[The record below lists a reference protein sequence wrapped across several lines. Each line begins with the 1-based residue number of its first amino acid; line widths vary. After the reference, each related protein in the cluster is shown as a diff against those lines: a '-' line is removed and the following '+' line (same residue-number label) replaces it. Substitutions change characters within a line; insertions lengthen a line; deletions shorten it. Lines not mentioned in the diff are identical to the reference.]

1 MSLLPKLEDITNH
14 SASIE
19 KFVVLL
25 YHRSSKISTVSKCR
39 KGRLFKG
46 IPPTSDALMQHLKRP
61 FYQASFYW
69 GQLLVAHKELPDLCQ
84 WGRKDSE
91 SGLKFNG

>member
-1 MSLLPKLEDITNH
+1 MSKYRKDLF
-14 SASIE
+14 A
-19 KFVVLL
+19 
-25 YHRSSKISTVSKCR
+25 R

-46 IPPTSDALMQHLKRP
+46 ILPTSDALMQHLKRP
-61 FYQASFYW
+61 FYQASFSW

-91 SGLKFNG
+91 SNIEVQWMMLPEVSEMCHVLIR